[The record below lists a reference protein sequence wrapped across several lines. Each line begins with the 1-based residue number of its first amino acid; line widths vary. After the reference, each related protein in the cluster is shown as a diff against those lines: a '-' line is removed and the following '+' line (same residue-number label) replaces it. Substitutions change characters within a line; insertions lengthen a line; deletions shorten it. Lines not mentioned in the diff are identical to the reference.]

1 LYHDAIS
8 DTYGVATTSTKETEG
23 SRLGAFAKETES
35 FGLVPK
41 GLTDV
46 RFTKVLTKYSTEYN
60 NTEFI
65 YDMCQKLDMDKKD
78 MFAFFQ
84 EMRLYY
90 NTHNIDITNDSNIL
104 NQLDT
109 HFENY
114 DINKLDIKRIYRF
127 LDCNVKKDIV
137 QEDDDE

>member
-1 LYHDAIS
+1 
-8 DTYGVATTSTKETEG
+8 
-23 SRLGAFAKETES
+23 
-35 FGLVPK
+35 
-41 GLTDV
+41 V

-90 NTHNIDITNDSNIL
+90 NTHNIDIINDTNVL
-104 NQLDT
+104 NQLDAQ
-109 HFENY
+109 FENY

-127 LDCNVKKDIV
+127 LDCNVKKDIA